1 MSHTFSFDFAILNL
15 KSKIKASH
23 SLPWILVFTT
33 TIWHRWKWRC
43 ISTFN
48 PDYEP
53 SPNSHHIILQFAKEW
68 FDINKMVN
76 GKLAREEQR
85 DHLLGRL
92 FAYGALAQSGR
103 LAEEWVSDGNTPL
116 IKEFTRLLIAL
127 ASNKRYLQEPA
138 CSVILDLI
146 EKLHSEVLLNHGIHE
161 CFEGAIEVGNPDALL
176 LALKIR
182 EKVSA
187 DSARFGKLLPDPFSP
202 NKIFSADHLAS
213 LPNCL
218 KELTFCQPRVHN
230 VWPVLVNILLPD
242 RVLQAEDA
250 MSVSNSLRKHKKNWN
265 SSFSVEEIAKNFQCF
280 CEVIIEGSLLPS
292 SHDRKHLAFDV
303 LLLLLPCLHASFI
316 PISLSAKLVQCM
328 IDVLSTKDSWLYK
341 VVQHFLKNLS
351 DWVGNN
357 DVRRV
362 SVIVALQKHSNDKFD
377 CITLTKTV
385 KDLMADFRTE
395 SGCMLNMFVDESHA
409 SEEPSD

>member
-1 MSHTFSFDFAILNL
+1 M
-15 KSKIKASH
+15 
-23 SLPWILVFTT
+23 
-33 TIWHRWKWRC
+33 
-43 ISTFN
+43 
-48 PDYEP
+48 
-53 SPNSHHIILQFAKEW
+53 
-68 FDINKMVN
+68 
-76 GKLAREEQR
+76 
-85 DHLLGRL
+85 L
-92 FAYGALAQSGR
+92 FMAH
-103 LAEEWVSDGNTPL
+103 
-116 IKEFTRLLIAL
+116 
-127 ASNKRYLQEPA
+127 
-138 CSVILDLI
+138 
-146 EKLHSEVLLNHGIHE
+146 LHSEVLLNHGLHE

-187 DSARFGKLLPDPFSP
+187 DSARFGKLLPDLFSP
-202 NKIFSADHLAS
+202 NKLFAAHHLAS

-218 KELTFCQPRVHN
+218 KEELTFCQPRVHN

-250 MSVSNSLRKHKKNWN
+250 MSVSNSLKKHKKNWK

-280 CEVIIEGSLLPS
+280 CEVIIEGSLLP
-292 SHDRKHLAFDV
+292 LAFDV
-303 LLLLLPCLHASFI
+303 LLLLLPCLPASFI
-316 PISLSAKLVQCM
+316 PMSLSAKLVQCM

-357 DVRRV
+357 DARRV
-362 SVIVALQKHSNDKFD
+362 SVIVALQKHSNGKFD
-377 CITLTKTV
+377 CFTLTKTV

-395 SGCMLNMFVDESHA
+395 SGCMLFIQNLLNMFGDESHA